1 MRILKLLSI
10 LKRMVVL
17 AVFVCIVAGSFAV
30 VHAAHVYDLRIPQPM
45 ASTDAAIAAI
55 KDVAGFLSLDASYE
69 IRNMAVDQ
77 SGLKVVAV
85 HGNKEKRFEL
95 IFSQLTEIEKMD
107 DSEGKFYSWVNFSS
121 GSSVQFLQVHR
132 AHGPK
137 LVDAVVTLAL
147 AQNAPLPPYYNFR
160 ILAGTNFIASVLEK
174 AKVKAGAVVH
184 FTAPESPL
192 TDEDIIVRAVFDG
205 KDVPITDLYSWNAA
219 CREAVAGKAEGTIV
233 ARFIRKGMTME
244 KEITLINYAFAK
256 GNAGGPGVQP
266 LPPKGF
272 GIQVRLLE
280 AEELKALS
288 LERPTAF
295 QVLAVA
301 KGSLAEMLQIKE
313 NDVLL
318 AINGIDVTSPGHLVE
333 LTGKG
338 PVMTVRVLRGGAVM
352 SLQSSLSI

>member
-1 MRILKLLSI
+1 MKVLKLLSF
-10 LKRMVVL
+10 LRLTMVIVVFL
-17 AVFVCIVAGSFAV
+17 CIAVGSFSV
-30 VHAAHVYDLRIPQPM
+30 VRAAHVNDWRIPQPM

-55 KDVAGFLSLDASYE
+55 KDVAGVLSLDASYE

-77 SGLKVVAV
+77 VGLKIVAV

-121 GSSVQFLQVHR
+121 GSSIQFLQVHR

-147 AQNAPLPPYYNFR
+147 AQNAPLTPYYNFK
-160 ILAGTNFIASVLEK
+160 ISSYAYYTAEALEK
-174 AKVKAGAVVH
+174 AKVKAGAVVYG
-184 FTAPESPL
+184 TAPDSSL
-192 TDEDIIVRAVFDG
+192 TDADIIIRAVFDG
-205 KDVPITDLYSWNAA
+205 KEVPITDLYSWNAA

-244 KEITLINYAFAK
+244 KEITLINYAYAK
-256 GNAGGPGVQP
+256 GDKGGSGTQP
-266 LPPKGF
+266 PSPKGF

-280 AEELKALS
+280 AEELKALG

-295 QVLAVA
+295 LVLAVA

-318 AINGIDVTSPGHLVE
+318 AINGIDVTSPSHLIE

-338 PVMTVRVLRGGAVM
+338 PVMTVKVLRSGAAV
-352 SLQSSLSI
+352 SLQSALSL

>member
-1 MRILKLLSI
+1 MLLSI
-10 LKRMVVL
+10 LKRMMVMV
-17 AVFVCIVAGSFAV
+17 AFFCITVGSFSV
-30 VHAAHVYDLRIPQPM
+30 VRAAHVYDWRIPQPM

-55 KDVAGFLSLDASYE
+55 KDVAGFLSLDAAYE

-77 SGLKVVAV
+77 VGLKIVAV
-85 HGNKEKRFEL
+85 HKNMEKRFEL
-95 IFSQLTEIEKMD
+95 VFSQLTEIEKLD
-107 DSEGKFYSWVNFSS
+107 DSEGKFYSMVTFSS
-121 GSSVQFLQVHR
+121 GSSTKEWLQVHR

-137 LVDAVVTLAL
+137 LVDAVATLAI
-147 AQNAPLPPYYNFR
+147 AQNAPLAPYYNFKF
-160 ILAGTNFIASVLEK
+160 LAGTNFIASVLEK
-174 AKVKAGAVVH
+174 AKVKAGAVVYG
-184 FTAPESPL
+184 TAPDSPL
-192 TDEDIIVRAVFDG
+192 TEEDIIIRAVFDG

-244 KEITLINYAFAK
+244 KEITLINYAYAK
-256 GNAGGPGVQP
+256 GDKGGPGMQP

-295 QVLAVA
+295 LVLAIA

-318 AINGIDVTSPGHLVE
+318 AINGIDVTSPSHLIE

-338 PVMTVRVLRGGAVM
+338 PVMTVKVLRGGAAV
-352 SLQSSLSI
+352 SLQSALSI